1 MGYKQ
6 NNSPFTKL
14 GEGFTDP
21 KRIRRNN
28 KAYEFNQKGLEDI
41 LNVTADGAEVIDDKS
56 STDKTGTENEGKV
69 GENEKALDGMNS
81 IDLKKI
87 ELATG
92 AIRKSEEIDKKKKSI
107 KERKRNAKLDKQ
119 NLRRAKRLN
128 RRDEYADD
136 DDLHKLKEKVE
147 FNKKERKN
155 LKGKTTSEAQSLFDD
170 AYSRGIENAKKE
182 AAKEAAEAKKEEERK
197 AQENYEKRIKDDPN
211 YMMQDIGPN
220 LGNKSGGS
228 GMYKQND
235 MDNKEIKYGTRH
247 LKSKGSAFPM
257 VAQTPKVDA
266 YGNPEQQPNRA
277 ARGFESNQLTNN
289 PNIQQPANKVANS
302 TFNTNQKFSN
312 IASSAGEMD
321 QTRNMPQSNYG
332 NTPAYGQPAKA
343 LIGDQPNLPDHL
355 KAHINAAPGM
365 YDQDGP
371 SIKKPSKGNSVDSLM
386 SKDLKDNIK
395 EAEERVR
402 KAKEQNKAIEA
413 VKSNPQGL
421 FQEIKSP
428 KYNAPKTIKENGDI
442 EPAPAMYNDSDGPSV
457 EGWGNP
463 KIKAKPTKKSSKNNK
478 EKSKN
483 NKEKPKSFSDVF
495 NRIESPEYKAPELL
509 SENSSDVK
517 LAPAMHTKVT
527 KSNVKSAEKDDAAHI
542 DYLKRDIN
550 YDNRHGGSNKQMTND
565 EKHISKLAGD
575 IKYDHKHHGRK
586 YDNV

>member
-14 GEGFTDP
+14 GGGFTDP

-56 STDKTGTENEGKV
+56 STDKTGTENEGEV
-69 GENEKALDGMNS
+69 GKNDKALDGMNS

-87 ELATG
+87 KLATG
-92 AIRKSEEIDKKKKSI
+92 AIKKSEEIDKKKKSI
-107 KERKRNAKLDKQ
+107 KDRKRNAKLDKQ
-119 NLRRAKRLN
+119 NLRRAKRLD

-136 DDLHKLKEKVE
+136 EDLHKLKEKVE

-182 AAKEAAEAKKEEERK
+182 AAEAKKEEERFK
-197 AQENYEKRIKDDPN
+197 KEEERRLMNQNQARQEGK
-211 YMMQDIGPN
+211 
-220 LGNKSGGS
+220 GGTS
-228 GMYKQND
+228 MYKQND

-302 TFNTNQKFSN
+302 TFNTNQQFSN

-321 QTRNMPQSNYG
+321 QTRSVPQSNYG

-365 YDQDGP
+365 YD
-371 SIKKPSKGNSVDSLM
+371 
-386 SKDLKDNIK
+386 
-395 EAEERVR
+395 
-402 KAKEQNKAIEA
+402 
-413 VKSNPQGL
+413 
-421 FQEIKSP
+421 
-428 KYNAPKTIKENGDI
+428 
-442 EPAPAMYNDSDGPSV
+442 SDGPASFKGLV
-457 EGWGNP
+457 SKLESEG
-463 KIKAKPTKKSSKNNK
+463 
-478 EKSKN
+478 KSK
-483 NKEKPKSFSDVF
+483 
-495 NRIESPEYKAPELL
+495 ESATKIAGSVANAKMEGAGSGPTEAQKARSKGPGMHG
-509 SENSSDVK
+509 DH
-517 LAPAMHTKVT
+517 AHTKIT
-527 KSNVKSAEKDDAAHI
+527 KGNVKSAEKDDAAHI

-550 YDNRHGGSNKQMTND
+550 YDAKHGGSNKQMTND